1 MKTQTHFDVII
12 IGRSYSGLAAGL
24 ALGRALRKVL
34 IIDNGKPCNAQ
45 TPHSHNFLTR
55 DGETPAAIAA
65 QGRKQ
70 LEQYSSVSF
79 LNRTVV
85 KAVRTDKDFEV
96 EVSSGEVF
104 GVAKLLFATGICDLL
119 LNVDGLAD
127 CWGISVLHC
136 PFCHGYEVRNQKTGI
151 IGNGNDAYELV
162 SLIAN
167 WTGKLTVFTN
177 GPATLSPEQTAKLHA
192 HHIGIVEKQIIR
204 LQHHNG
210 HLHHIQFVDGSEV
223 ALSAAYIRSPFRQA
237 CPLPELLGC
246 ALNDEGYIQVDS
258 AQATSI
264 AGVFACGDN
273 TTKIRTIANAV
284 SSGATAGIAISRQLI
299 TEQF

>member
-34 IIDNGKPCNAQ
+34 IIDSGKPCNAQ

-79 LNRTVV
+79 LNRTVI
-85 KAVRTDKDFEV
+85 KAVRTDKGFEV
-96 EVSSGEVF
+96 EASSGEVF
-104 GVAKLLFATGICDLL
+104 GAAKLLFATGIRDILP
-119 LNVDGLAD
+119 NIDGLAD
-127 CWGISVLHC
+127 CWGISALHC

-151 IGNGNDAYELV
+151 IGNGNEAYELA

-167 WTGKLTVFTN
+167 WTGELTIFTN
-177 GPATLSPEQTAKLHA
+177 GPATLTPEQTTKLDG
-192 HHIGIVEKQIIR
+192 HHIHILEKPIIR

-210 HLHHIQFVDGSEV
+210 YLHHIQFTDGSEV
-223 ALSAAYIRSPFRQA
+223 ALSAAYLRSPFRQA

-246 ALNDEGYIQVDS
+246 ALNHEGYIQVDS

-264 AGVFACGDN
+264 PGVFACGDN
-273 TTKIRTIANAV
+273 TTKTRTVANAV
-284 SSGATAGIAISRQLI
+284 SSGTTAGMAISRQLI